1 LDEQRKDNRQGKIVA
16 EVTFLSL
23 KMSDRITVNAETG
36 QGRTLLSLM
45 REFRIPG
52 YCRCEEGKC
61 GSCAVKVL
69 PRPGQAGAKR
79 ITLSSREKRALL
91 RSGKLS
97 RQQYEQEAT
106 ADMPPLWRLACQFVV
121 GDEPILVAF

>member
-1 LDEQRKDNRQGKIVA
+1 MA

-23 KMSDRITVNAETG
+23 KMHDRLTVDVEPG

-45 REFRIPG
+45 REHSVPG

-61 GSCAVKVL
+61 GSCAVKIV
-69 PRPGQAGAKR
+69 PRPGQTGAKDVS
-79 ITLSSREKRALL
+79 LNSREKRALL
-91 RSGKLS
+91 KRGKLS
-97 RQQYEQEAT
+97 REQYEQDAI